1 MEQEEELTTFRHK
14 TPVQLRFNDVDA
26 FGHIN
31 NSVYFALYDLAKTEY
46 LRDVSDPDFTRKDIR
61 PVVANVNAD
70 FIHPVYYGDNI
81 EIQTAVTHLGN
92 TSFVISQQA
101 IDIDKKR
108 VVCKCRTVM
117 VCFSVSKQA
126 PVTLPDELR
135 EQFKKYEGL

>member
-1 MEQEEELTTFRHK
+1 MEQEEKLTTFRHR

-46 LRDVSDPDFTRKDIR
+46 LRDVFDPDFTRKDIR

-101 IDIDKKR
+101 IDVDKKR

-117 VCFSVSKQA
+117 VCFSVGEQM
-126 PVTLPDELR
+126 PVRLPDELR
-135 EQFKKYEGL
+135 TRFQEYEGL